1 MERITITRDDQR
13 ITPDDQWMGP
23 GHERVDPDHRR
34 LVLALGAACE
44 SGDPVAVAATL
55 HPAVTLIIDR
65 GRHADPLPAT
75 ARGVAASTALLL
87 ALFDDLA
94 AGGPATRPA
103 TRPPTVPATRPALSI
118 RERSVN
124 GCAGLLVTRD
134 ARAVAVLTA
143 ATAPTAAG
151 PAIRTLWIV
160 TSPAKLQHWNAP

>member
-44 SGDPVAVAATL
+44 SGDPAAVAATL

-65 GRHADPLPAT
+65 GRHADPLPTT
-75 ARGVAASTALLL
+75 AYGVAASTSLVL

-94 AGGPATRPA
+94 AGG
-103 TRPPTVPATRPALSI
+103 PATRPALSI

-160 TSPAKLQHWNAP
+160 TSPAKLHHWNAPGSLPG